1 MLSDRAGKTDQ
12 VVLLPASLENPATP
26 PPGLYRVGFLL
37 TCGFI
42 FPFFAALIVCYLWRA
57 QSSTN
62 WDPIELPQILKISTA
77 VILLSSVTFESAR
90 RYYRVGER
98 PAYYKLITVTTVL
111 TLIFLVLQISAWFDL
126 YRTGAYLGQNPHS
139 SFFYLFTGLHA
150 AHVAGGLVALG
161 IVLARKSP
169 RRELV
174 SMVAFY
180 WHFLGILWIGL
191 YATLVLVP

>member
-12 VVLLPASLENPATP
+12 VVVLPASIEDPKAT

-42 FPFFAALIVCYLWRA
+42 FPFFAALIICYLWRA

-62 WDPIELPQILKISTA
+62 WDPIELPQILKVSTA
-77 VILLSSVTFESAR
+77 VILLSSVTFETAR

-98 PAYYKLITVTTVL
+98 LAYYKWITVTTVL
-111 TLIFLVLQISAWFDL
+111 TVVFLAMQTTAWYDL
-126 YRTGAYLGQNPHS
+126 YKKGAYLGQNPHS

-174 SMVAFY
+174 SVVAFY
-180 WHFLGILWIGL
+180 WHFLLILWIAL